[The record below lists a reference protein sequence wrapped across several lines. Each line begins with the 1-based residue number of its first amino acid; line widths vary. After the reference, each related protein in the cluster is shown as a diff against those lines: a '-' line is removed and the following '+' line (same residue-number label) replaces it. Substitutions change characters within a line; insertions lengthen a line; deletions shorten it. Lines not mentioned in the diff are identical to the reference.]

1 MHNACVFSTIT
12 FVFTQII
19 KDIKAKGLPCA
30 SMHEAMDQSAEV
42 AVANNCVIVGIF
54 DQIPDS
60 AQFVFEAMSLDTTS
74 SCLVVI
80 DEAHQV
86 LQEKWRLVIH
96 RAWEL
101 GSRLKHRNITIP
113 WLLLSGTL
121 RPEEDQPL
129 AEALGIPTIHTVLR
143 GSARTEKLIVEVS
156 AFSCLR

>member
-1 MHNACVFSTIT
+1 
-12 FVFTQII
+12 
-19 KDIKAKGLPCA
+19 
-30 SMHEAMDQSAEV
+30 MDQSAEV
-42 AVANNCVIVGIF
+42 AVANNCVLVGIF

-60 AQFVFEAMSLDTTS
+60 AQFVFEARSLDTTS
-74 SCLVVI
+74 SCLLVI

-121 RPEEDQPL
+121 RPEE
-129 AEALGIPTIHTVLR
+129 E
-143 GSARTEKLIVEVS
+143 
-156 AFSCLR
+156 